1 MDRVHDMLKGEAPPD
16 LLSVAERRLV
26 AMVQSNDGFELA
38 ELDWQLRGGGDLL
51 GWRQS
56 GKDLLQSL
64 QKLSPELVQLA
75 QREARAI
82 YEEDP
87 SLRLPEHRLLAHRIS
102 QLFAEQSELS

>member
-1 MDRVHDMLKGEAPPD
+1 MDRVHDILDGEAPQD
-16 LLSVAERRLV
+16 LLSLAERRLV
-26 AMVQSNDGFELA
+26 ALAGSNDGFALA

-56 GKDLLQSL
+56 GANVLQSS
-64 QKLSPELVQLA
+64 QKLSPELVRLA

-87 SLRLPEHRLLAHRIS
+87 ALSLPEHRLLAHRIR
-102 QLFAEQSELS
+102 QLFAEKSELS